1 MVTGSIYE
9 RKGIYYAI
17 VSYYVDGRRKQKS
30 VSTGLSV
37 KGNKRRAL
45 EFLENLKR
53 TYETKESMENMDGSR
68 LLMTDYMDE
77 WLKIIKPLV
86 ERATYK
92 SYDNMVSARI
102 RPHFEK
108 LNLLLTE
115 VEPKHIKMLY
125 DEILE
130 QGYTTN
136 TVIHY
141 HAVLHQALAYAVKND
156 YILSNPAD
164 RVKRPKK
171 NKHISSFYT
180 KDEIL
185 TLLDIAKDDPIYIP
199 IVLSTYYGFRRSETL
214 GMRWSAIDFENKTIT
229 VNHKVTELTEN
240 GKTIV
245 YAEDKLKTKSS
256 YRTLPL
262 IPVVEEKLLEHKAK
276 LERNQKLFGNSYC
289 KEYMDYVCVDEMGK
303 LFRPNFISDHF
314 GWLLKKYGLKKITF
328 KELRHSCASLLL
340 ANGVP
345 LKHIQEWLGHS
356 DFTTTA
362 NIYAHLD
369 YKSKITSAQ
378 AMEAGLALPEG
389 GDFSS
394 RWSSIS
400 AGENS

>member
-30 VSTGLSV
+30 VSTGLPV

-77 WLKIIKPLV
+77 WLKIVKPLV

-180 KDEIL
+180 KEEIL

-199 IVLSTYYGFRRSETL
+199 IVLSAYYGFRRSETL

-245 YAEDKLKTKSS
+245 YAEAKLKTKSS

-303 LFRPNFISDHF
+303 LFRPNFVSDHF
-314 GWLLKKYGLKKITF
+314 GWLLKKYGLKKLTF
-328 KELRHSCASLLL
+328 KELRHSCASMLV
-340 ANGVP
+340 AEGIP
-345 LKHIQEWLGHS
+345 MKSIQEWLGHS
-356 DFTTTA
+356 NFSTTA
-362 NIYAHLD
+362 DIYSHID
-369 YKSKITSAQ
+369 YHAKQQSAAAIGNALQSKK
-378 AMEAGLALPEG
+378 
-389 GDFSS
+389 D
-394 RWSSIS
+394 
-400 AGENS
+400 

>member
-30 VSTGLSV
+30 VSTGLPV

-77 WLKIIKPLV
+77 WLKIVKPLV

-164 RVKRPKK
+164 QVKRPKK

-180 KDEIL
+180 KEEIL
-185 TLLDIAKDDPIYIP
+185 TLLDIAKDDPIYIL
-199 IVLSTYYGFRRSETL
+199 IVLSAYYGFRRSETL

-303 LFRPNFISDHF
+303 LFRPNFVSDHF
-314 GWLLKKYGLKKITF
+314 GWLLKKYGLKKLTF
-328 KELRHSCASLLL
+328 KELRHSCASMLV
-340 ANGVP
+340 AEGIP
-345 LKHIQEWLGHS
+345 MKSIQEWLGHS
-356 DFTTTA
+356 NFSTTA
-362 NIYAHLD
+362 DIYSHID
-369 YKSKITSAQ
+369 YHAKQQSATAIGNALQSKK
-378 AMEAGLALPEG
+378 
-389 GDFSS
+389 D
-394 RWSSIS
+394 
-400 AGENS
+400 

>member
-9 RKGIYYAI
+9 RRGIYYAI

-30 VSTGLSV
+30 VSTGLPV

-77 WLKIIKPLV
+77 WLKIVKPLV

-180 KDEIL
+180 KEEIL

-199 IVLSTYYGFRRSETL
+199 IVLSSYYGFRRSETL

-276 LERNQKLFGNSYC
+276 LERNQKLFGNNYC

-303 LFRPNFISDHF
+303 LFRPNFVSDHF
-314 GWLLKKYGLKKITF
+314 GWLLKKYGLKKLTF
-328 KELRHSCASLLL
+328 KELRHSCASMLV
-340 ANGVP
+340 AEGIP
-345 LKHIQEWLGHS
+345 MKSIQEWLGHS
-356 DFTTTA
+356 NFSTTA
-362 NIYAHLD
+362 DIYSHID
-369 YKSKITSAQ
+369 YHAKQQSAAAIGNALQSKK
-378 AMEAGLALPEG
+378 
-389 GDFSS
+389 D
-394 RWSSIS
+394 
-400 AGENS
+400 

>member
-30 VSTGLSV
+30 VSTGLPV

-77 WLKIIKPLV
+77 WLKIVKPLV

-92 SYDNMVSARI
+92 SYDNMVSTRI

-180 KDEIL
+180 KEEIL

-199 IVLSTYYGFRRSETL
+199 IVLSSYYGFRRSETL

-303 LFRPNFISDHF
+303 LFRPNFVSDHF
-314 GWLLKKYGLKKITF
+314 GWLLKKYGLKKLTF
-328 KELRHSCASLLL
+328 KELRHSCASMLV
-340 ANGVP
+340 AEGIP
-345 LKHIQEWLGHS
+345 MKSIQEWLGHS
-356 DFTTTA
+356 NFSTTA
-362 NIYAHLD
+362 DIYSHID
-369 YKSKITSAQ
+369 YHAKQQSAAAIGNALQSKK
-378 AMEAGLALPEG
+378 
-389 GDFSS
+389 D
-394 RWSSIS
+394 
-400 AGENS
+400 

>member
-9 RKGIYYAI
+9 RRGIYYAI

-30 VSTGLSV
+30 VSTGLPV

-77 WLKIIKPLV
+77 WLKIVKPLV

-180 KDEIL
+180 KEEIL

-199 IVLSTYYGFRRSETL
+199 IVLSSYYGFRRSETL

-289 KEYMDYVCVDEMGK
+289 KEYMDYVCVDEIGK
-303 LFRPNFISDHF
+303 LFRPNFVSDHF
-314 GWLLKKYGLKKITF
+314 GWLLKKYGLKKLTF
-328 KELRHSCASLLL
+328 KELRHSCASMLV
-340 ANGVP
+340 AEGIP
-345 LKHIQEWLGHS
+345 MKSIQEWLGHS
-356 DFTTTA
+356 NFSTTA
-362 NIYAHLD
+362 DIYSHID
-369 YKSKITSAQ
+369 YHAKQQSAAAIGNALQSKK
-378 AMEAGLALPEG
+378 
-389 GDFSS
+389 D
-394 RWSSIS
+394 
-400 AGENS
+400 

>member
-30 VSTGLSV
+30 VSTGLPV

-77 WLKIIKPLV
+77 WLKIVKPLV

-180 KDEIL
+180 KEEIL
-185 TLLDIAKDDPIYIP
+185 TLLDIAKDDPIYIL
-199 IVLSTYYGFRRSETL
+199 IVLSAYYGFRRSETL

-245 YAEDKLKTKSS
+245 YTEDKLKTKSS

-303 LFRPNFISDHF
+303 LFRPNFVSDHF
-314 GWLLKKYGLKKITF
+314 GWLLKKYGLKKLTF
-328 KELRHSCASLLL
+328 KELRHSCASMLV
-340 ANGVP
+340 AEGIP
-345 LKHIQEWLGHS
+345 MKSIQEWLGHS
-356 DFTTTA
+356 NFSTTA
-362 NIYAHLD
+362 DIYSHID
-369 YKSKITSAQ
+369 YHAKQQSAAAIGNALQSKK
-378 AMEAGLALPEG
+378 
-389 GDFSS
+389 D
-394 RWSSIS
+394 
-400 AGENS
+400 

>member
-30 VSTGLSV
+30 VSTGLPV

-77 WLKIIKPLV
+77 WLKIVKPLV

-141 HAVLHQALAYAVKND
+141 HAVPHQALAYAVKND

-180 KDEIL
+180 KEEIL

-199 IVLSTYYGFRRSETL
+199 IVLSAYYGFRRSETL

-240 GKTIV
+240 GETIV
-245 YAEDKLKTKSS
+245 YAEDKLKTKPS

-303 LFRPNFISDHF
+303 LFRPNFVSDHF
-314 GWLLKKYGLKKITF
+314 GWLLKKYGLKKLTF
-328 KELRHSCASLLL
+328 KELRHSCARMLVAEGIPMKS
-340 ANGVP
+340 
-345 LKHIQEWLGHS
+345 IQEWLGHS
-356 DFTTTA
+356 NFSTTA
-362 NIYAHLD
+362 DIYSHID
-369 YKSKITSAQ
+369 YHAKQQSAAAIGNALQSKK
-378 AMEAGLALPEG
+378 
-389 GDFSS
+389 D
-394 RWSSIS
+394 
-400 AGENS
+400 

>member
-30 VSTGLSV
+30 VSTGLPV

-77 WLKIIKPLV
+77 WLKIVKPLV

-180 KDEIL
+180 KEEIL
-185 TLLDIAKDDPIYIP
+185 TLLDITKDDPIYIP
-199 IVLSTYYGFRRSETL
+199 IVLSAYYGFRRSETL

-303 LFRPNFISDHF
+303 LFRPNFVSDHF
-314 GWLLKKYGLKKITF
+314 GWLLKKYGLKKLTF
-328 KELRHSCASLLL
+328 KELRHSCASMLV
-340 ANGVP
+340 AEGIP
-345 LKHIQEWLGHS
+345 MKSIQEWLGHS
-356 DFTTTA
+356 NFSTTA
-362 NIYAHLD
+362 DIYSHID
-369 YKSKITSAQ
+369 YHAKQQSAAAIGNALQSKK
-378 AMEAGLALPEG
+378 
-389 GDFSS
+389 D
-394 RWSSIS
+394 
-400 AGENS
+400 

>member
-30 VSTGLSV
+30 VSTGLPV

-77 WLKIIKPLV
+77 WLKIVKPLV

-180 KDEIL
+180 KEEIL

-199 IVLSTYYGFRRSETL
+199 IVLSAYYGFRRSETL

-303 LFRPNFISDHF
+303 LFRPNFVSDHF
-314 GWLLKKYGLKKITF
+314 GWLLKKYGLKKLTF
-328 KELRHSCASLLL
+328 KELRHSCASMLV
-340 ANGVP
+340 AEGIP
-345 LKHIQEWLGHS
+345 MKSIQEWLGHS
-356 DFTTTA
+356 NFSTTA
-362 NIYAHLD
+362 DIYSHID
-369 YKSKITSAQ
+369 YHAKQQSA
-378 AMEAGLALPEG
+378 AAIGNALQNKK
-389 GDFSS
+389 D
-394 RWSSIS
+394 
-400 AGENS
+400 

>member
-1 MVTGSIYE
+1 
-9 RKGIYYAI
+9 
-17 VSYYVDGRRKQKS
+17 
-30 VSTGLSV
+30 
-37 KGNKRRAL
+37 
-45 EFLENLKR
+45 
-53 TYETKESMENMDGSR
+53 
-68 LLMTDYMDE
+68 
-77 WLKIIKPLV
+77 
-86 ERATYK
+86 
-92 SYDNMVSARI
+92 
-102 RPHFEK
+102 
-108 LNLLLTE
+108 
-115 VEPKHIKMLY
+115 MLY

-180 KDEIL
+180 KEEIL

-199 IVLSTYYGFRRSETL
+199 IVLSSYYGFRRSETL

-303 LFRPNFISDHF
+303 LFRPNFVSDHF
-314 GWLLKKYGLKKITF
+314 GWLLKKYGLKKLTF
-328 KELRHSCASLLL
+328 KELRHSCASMLV
-340 ANGVP
+340 AEGIP
-345 LKHIQEWLGHS
+345 MKSIQEWLGHS
-356 DFTTTA
+356 NFSTTA
-362 NIYAHLD
+362 DIYSHID
-369 YKSKITSAQ
+369 YHAKQQSAAAIGNALQSKK
-378 AMEAGLALPEG
+378 
-389 GDFSS
+389 D
-394 RWSSIS
+394 
-400 AGENS
+400 

>member
-30 VSTGLSV
+30 VSTGLPV

-77 WLKIIKPLV
+77 WLKIVKPLV

-180 KDEIL
+180 KEEIL

-199 IVLSTYYGFRRSETL
+199 IVLSAYYGFRRSETL
-214 GMRWSAIDFENKTIT
+214 RMRWSAIDFENKTIT

-303 LFRPNFISDHF
+303 LFRPNFVSDHF
-314 GWLLKKYGLKKITF
+314 GWLLKKYGLKKLTF
-328 KELRHSCASLLL
+328 KELRHSCASMLV
-340 ANGVP
+340 AEGIP
-345 LKHIQEWLGHS
+345 MKSIQEWLGHS
-356 DFTTTA
+356 NFSTTA
-362 NIYAHLD
+362 DIYSHID
-369 YKSKITSAQ
+369 YHAKQQSAAAIGNALQSKK
-378 AMEAGLALPEG
+378 
-389 GDFSS
+389 D
-394 RWSSIS
+394 
-400 AGENS
+400 

>member
-30 VSTGLSV
+30 VSTGLPV

-77 WLKIIKPLV
+77 WLKIVKPLV

-180 KDEIL
+180 KEEIL

-199 IVLSTYYGFRRSETL
+199 IILSTYYGFRRSETL

-303 LFRPNFISDHF
+303 LFRPNFVSDHF
-314 GWLLKKYGLKKITF
+314 GWLLKKYGLKKLTF
-328 KELRHSCASLLL
+328 KELRHSCASMLV
-340 ANGVP
+340 AEGIP
-345 LKHIQEWLGHS
+345 MKSIQEWLGHS
-356 DFTTTA
+356 NFSTTA
-362 NIYAHLD
+362 DIYSHID
-369 YKSKITSAQ
+369 YHAKQQSATAIGNALQSKK
-378 AMEAGLALPEG
+378 
-389 GDFSS
+389 D
-394 RWSSIS
+394 
-400 AGENS
+400 

>member
-30 VSTGLSV
+30 VSTGLPV

-77 WLKIIKPLV
+77 WLKIVKPLV

-102 RPHFEK
+102 RPHFEN

-180 KDEIL
+180 KEEIL

-199 IVLSTYYGFRRSETL
+199 IVLSAYYGFRRSETL
-214 GMRWSAIDFENKTIT
+214 GMRCSAIDFENKTIT

-303 LFRPNFISDHF
+303 LFRPNFVSDHF
-314 GWLLKKYGLKKITF
+314 GWLLKKYGLKKLTF
-328 KELRHSCASLLL
+328 KELRHSCASMLV
-340 ANGVP
+340 AEGIP
-345 LKHIQEWLGHS
+345 MKSIQEWLGHS
-356 DFTTTA
+356 NFSTTA
-362 NIYAHLD
+362 DIYSHID
-369 YKSKITSAQ
+369 YHAKQQSAAAIGNALQSKK
-378 AMEAGLALPEG
+378 
-389 GDFSS
+389 D
-394 RWSSIS
+394 
-400 AGENS
+400 

>member
-30 VSTGLSV
+30 VSTGLPV
-37 KGNKRRAL
+37 KGNKGRAL

-77 WLKIIKPLV
+77 WLKIVKPLV

-180 KDEIL
+180 KEEIL

-199 IVLSTYYGFRRSETL
+199 IVLSAYYGFRRSETL

-262 IPVVEEKLLEHKAK
+262 IPVVEKKLLEHKAK

-303 LFRPNFISDHF
+303 LFRPNFVSDHF

-328 KELRHSCASLLL
+328 KELRHSCASMLV
-340 ANGVP
+340 AEGIP
-345 LKHIQEWLGHS
+345 MKSIQEWLGHS
-356 DFTTTA
+356 NFSTTA
-362 NIYAHLD
+362 DIYSHID
-369 YKSKITSAQ
+369 YHAKQQSAAAIGNALQSKK
-378 AMEAGLALPEG
+378 
-389 GDFSS
+389 D
-394 RWSSIS
+394 
-400 AGENS
+400 

>member
-77 WLKIIKPLV
+77 WPKIVKPLV

-328 KELRHSCASLLL
+328 KELRHSCASMLV
-340 ANGVP
+340 AEGIP
-345 LKHIQEWLGHS
+345 MKSIQEWLGHS
-356 DFTTTA
+356 NFSTTA
-362 NIYAHLD
+362 DIYSHID
-369 YKSKITSAQ
+369 YHAKQQSAAAIGNALQSKK
-378 AMEAGLALPEG
+378 
-389 GDFSS
+389 D
-394 RWSSIS
+394 
-400 AGENS
+400 

>member
-30 VSTGLSV
+30 VSTGLPV

-68 LLMTDYMDE
+68 LLMTDYIDE
-77 WLKIIKPLV
+77 WLKIVKPLV

-180 KDEIL
+180 KEEIL

-199 IVLSTYYGFRRSETL
+199 IVLSAYYGFRRSETL

-289 KEYMDYVCVDEMGK
+289 KEYMDYVCVNEMGK
-303 LFRPNFISDHF
+303 LFRPNFVSDHF
-314 GWLLKKYGLKKITF
+314 GWLLKKYGLKKLTF
-328 KELRHSCASLLL
+328 KELRHSCASMLV
-340 ANGVP
+340 AEGIP
-345 LKHIQEWLGHS
+345 MKSIQEWLGHS
-356 DFTTTA
+356 NFSTTA
-362 NIYAHLD
+362 DIYSHID
-369 YKSKITSAQ
+369 YHAKQQSAAAIGNALQSKK
-378 AMEAGLALPEG
+378 
-389 GDFSS
+389 D
-394 RWSSIS
+394 
-400 AGENS
+400 

>member
-30 VSTGLSV
+30 VSTGLPV
-37 KGNKRRAL
+37 KGNKRRTL

-77 WLKIIKPLV
+77 WLKIVKPLV

-180 KDEIL
+180 KEEIL

-199 IVLSTYYGFRRSETL
+199 IVLSAYYGFRRSETL

-303 LFRPNFISDHF
+303 LFRPNFVSDHF
-314 GWLLKKYGLKKITF
+314 GWLLKKYGLKKLTF
-328 KELRHSCASLLL
+328 KELRHSCASMLV
-340 ANGVP
+340 AEGIP
-345 LKHIQEWLGHS
+345 MKSIQEWLGHS
-356 DFTTTA
+356 NFSTTA
-362 NIYAHLD
+362 DIYSHID
-369 YKSKITSAQ
+369 YHAKQQSAAAIGNALQSKK
-378 AMEAGLALPEG
+378 
-389 GDFSS
+389 D
-394 RWSSIS
+394 
-400 AGENS
+400 

>member
-30 VSTGLSV
+30 VSTGLPV

-77 WLKIIKPLV
+77 WLKIVKPLV

-180 KDEIL
+180 KEEIL

-199 IVLSTYYGFRRSETL
+199 IVLSAYYGFRRSETL

-262 IPVVEEKLLEHKAK
+262 IPVVEEKLLEHKTK

-303 LFRPNFISDHF
+303 LFRPNFVSDHF
-314 GWLLKKYGLKKITF
+314 GWLLKKYGLKKLTF
-328 KELRHSCASLLL
+328 KELRHSCASMLV
-340 ANGVP
+340 AEGIP
-345 LKHIQEWLGHS
+345 MKSIQEWLGHS
-356 DFTTTA
+356 NFSTTA
-362 NIYAHLD
+362 DIYSHID
-369 YKSKITSAQ
+369 YHAKQQSAAAIGNALQSKK
-378 AMEAGLALPEG
+378 
-389 GDFSS
+389 D
-394 RWSSIS
+394 
-400 AGENS
+400 

>member
-30 VSTGLSV
+30 VSTGLPV

-77 WLKIIKPLV
+77 WLKIVKPLV

-180 KDEIL
+180 KEEIL

-199 IVLSTYYGFRRSETL
+199 IVLSSYYGFRRSETL

-245 YAEDKLKTKSS
+245 YTEDKLKTKSS

-303 LFRPNFISDHF
+303 LFRPNFVSDHF
-314 GWLLKKYGLKKITF
+314 GWLLKKYGLKKLTF
-328 KELRHSCASLLL
+328 KELRHSCASMLV
-340 ANGVP
+340 AEGIP
-345 LKHIQEWLGHS
+345 MKSIQEWLGHS
-356 DFTTTA
+356 NFSTTA
-362 NIYAHLD
+362 DIYSHID
-369 YKSKITSAQ
+369 YHAKQQSAAAIGNALQSKK
-378 AMEAGLALPEG
+378 
-389 GDFSS
+389 D
-394 RWSSIS
+394 
-400 AGENS
+400 

>member
-30 VSTGLSV
+30 VSTGLPV

-53 TYETKESMENMDGSR
+53 TYETKESMEKMDGSR

-77 WLKIIKPLV
+77 WLKIVKPLV

-180 KDEIL
+180 KEEIL

-199 IVLSTYYGFRRSETL
+199 IVLSAYYGFRRSETL

-262 IPVVEEKLLEHKAK
+262 IPVVEKKLLEHKAK

-303 LFRPNFISDHF
+303 LFRPNFVSDHF
-314 GWLLKKYGLKKITF
+314 SWLLKKYGLKKLTF
-328 KELRHSCASLLL
+328 KELRHSCASMLV
-340 ANGVP
+340 AEGIP
-345 LKHIQEWLGHS
+345 MKSIQEWLGHS
-356 DFTTTA
+356 NFSTTA
-362 NIYAHLD
+362 DIYSHID
-369 YKSKITSAQ
+369 YHAKQQSAAAIGNALQSKK
-378 AMEAGLALPEG
+378 
-389 GDFSS
+389 D
-394 RWSSIS
+394 
-400 AGENS
+400 

>member
-30 VSTGLSV
+30 VSTGLPV

-77 WLKIIKPLV
+77 WLKIVKPLV

-180 KDEIL
+180 KEEIL
-185 TLLDIAKDDPIYIP
+185 TLLDIAKGDPIYIP
-199 IVLSTYYGFRRSETL
+199 IVLSAYYGFRRSETL

-303 LFRPNFISDHF
+303 LFRPNFVSDHF

-328 KELRHSCASLLL
+328 KELRHSCASMLV
-340 ANGVP
+340 AEGIP
-345 LKHIQEWLGHS
+345 MKSIQEWLGHS
-356 DFTTTA
+356 NFSTTA
-362 NIYAHLD
+362 DIYSHID
-369 YKSKITSAQ
+369 YHAKQQSAAAIGNALQSKK
-378 AMEAGLALPEG
+378 
-389 GDFSS
+389 D
-394 RWSSIS
+394 
-400 AGENS
+400 

>member
-30 VSTGLSV
+30 VSTGLPV

-77 WLKIIKPLV
+77 WLKIVKPLV

-180 KDEIL
+180 KEEIL
-185 TLLDIAKDDPIYIP
+185 TLLDIAKDDSIYIP
-199 IVLSTYYGFRRSETL
+199 IVLSSYYGFRRSETL

-303 LFRPNFISDHF
+303 LFRPNFVSDHF
-314 GWLLKKYGLKKITF
+314 GWLLKKYGLKKLTF
-328 KELRHSCASLLL
+328 KELRHSCASMLV
-340 ANGVP
+340 AEGIP
-345 LKHIQEWLGHS
+345 MKSIQEWLGHS
-356 DFTTTA
+356 NFSTTA
-362 NIYAHLD
+362 DIYSHID
-369 YKSKITSAQ
+369 YHAKQQSAAAIGNALQSKK
-378 AMEAGLALPEG
+378 
-389 GDFSS
+389 D
-394 RWSSIS
+394 
-400 AGENS
+400 

>member
-77 WLKIIKPLV
+77 WLKIVKPLV

-303 LFRPNFISDHF
+303 LFRPNFVSDHF
-314 GWLLKKYGLKKITF
+314 GWLLKKYGLKKLTF
-328 KELRHSCASLLL
+328 KELRHSCASMLV
-340 ANGVP
+340 AEGIP
-345 LKHIQEWLGHS
+345 MKSIQEWLGHS
-356 DFTTTA
+356 NFSTTA
-362 NIYAHLD
+362 DIYSHID
-369 YKSKITSAQ
+369 YHAKQQSAAAIGNALQSKK
-378 AMEAGLALPEG
+378 
-389 GDFSS
+389 D
-394 RWSSIS
+394 
-400 AGENS
+400 

>member
-77 WLKIIKPLV
+77 WLKIVKPLV

-276 LERNQKLFGNSYC
+276 LERNQKLFGNNYC
-289 KEYMDYVCVDEMGK
+289 KEYMDYVCVDEMRK
-303 LFRPNFISDHF
+303 LFRPNFVSDHF
-314 GWLLKKYGLKKITF
+314 GWLLKKYGLKKLTF
-328 KELRHSCASLLL
+328 KELRHSCASMLV
-340 ANGVP
+340 AEGIP
-345 LKHIQEWLGHS
+345 MKSIQEWLGHS
-356 DFTTTA
+356 NFSTTA
-362 NIYAHLD
+362 DIYSHID
-369 YKSKITSAQ
+369 YHAKQQSAAAIGNALQSKK
-378 AMEAGLALPEG
+378 
-389 GDFSS
+389 D
-394 RWSSIS
+394 
-400 AGENS
+400 

>member
-30 VSTGLSV
+30 VSTGLPV

-77 WLKIIKPLV
+77 WLKIVKPLV

-180 KDEIL
+180 KEEIL

-199 IVLSTYYGFRRSETL
+199 IILSAYYGFRRSETL

-303 LFRPNFISDHF
+303 LFRPNFVSDHF
-314 GWLLKKYGLKKITF
+314 GWLLKKYGLKKLTF
-328 KELRHSCASLLL
+328 KELRHSCASMLV
-340 ANGVP
+340 AEGIP
-345 LKHIQEWLGHS
+345 MKSIQEWLGHS
-356 DFTTTA
+356 NFSTTA
-362 NIYAHLD
+362 DIYSHID
-369 YKSKITSAQ
+369 YHAKQQSAAAIGNALQSKK
-378 AMEAGLALPEG
+378 
-389 GDFSS
+389 D
-394 RWSSIS
+394 
-400 AGENS
+400 

>member
-9 RKGIYYAI
+9 RRGIYYAI

-30 VSTGLSV
+30 VSTGLTV

-77 WLKIIKPLV
+77 WLKIVKPLV

-180 KDEIL
+180 KEEIL

-199 IVLSTYYGFRRSETL
+199 IVLSAYYGFRRSETL

-303 LFRPNFISDHF
+303 LFRPNFVSDHF
-314 GWLLKKYGLKKITF
+314 GWLLKKYGLKKLTF
-328 KELRHSCASLLL
+328 KELRHSCASMLV
-340 ANGVP
+340 AEGIP
-345 LKHIQEWLGHS
+345 MKSIQEWLGHS
-356 DFTTTA
+356 NFSTTA
-362 NIYAHLD
+362 DIYSHID
-369 YKSKITSAQ
+369 YHAKQQSAAAIGNALQSKK
-378 AMEAGLALPEG
+378 
-389 GDFSS
+389 D
-394 RWSSIS
+394 
-400 AGENS
+400 

>member
-30 VSTGLSV
+30 VSTGLPV

-77 WLKIIKPLV
+77 WLKIVKPLV

-180 KDEIL
+180 KEEIL

-199 IVLSTYYGFRRSETL
+199 IVLSSYYGFRRSETL

-303 LFRPNFISDHF
+303 LFRPNFVSDHF
-314 GWLLKKYGLKKITF
+314 GWLLKKYGLKKLTF
-328 KELRHSCASLLL
+328 KELRHSCASMLV
-340 ANGVP
+340 AEGIP
-345 LKHIQEWLGHS
+345 MKSIQEWLGHS
-356 DFTTTA
+356 NFSTTA
-362 NIYAHLD
+362 DIYSHID
-369 YKSKITSAQ
+369 YHAKQQSATAIGNALQSKK
-378 AMEAGLALPEG
+378 
-389 GDFSS
+389 D
-394 RWSSIS
+394 
-400 AGENS
+400 

>member
-30 VSTGLSV
+30 VSTGLPV

-45 EFLENLKR
+45 EFLENMKR

-77 WLKIIKPLV
+77 WLKIVKPLV

-108 LNLLLTE
+108 LKLLLTE

-180 KDEIL
+180 KEEIL

-199 IVLSTYYGFRRSETL
+199 IVLSAYYGFRRSETL

-262 IPVVEEKLLEHKAK
+262 IPVVEEKLLKHKAK

-303 LFRPNFISDHF
+303 LFRPNFVSDHF
-314 GWLLKKYGLKKITF
+314 GWLLKKYGLKKLTF
-328 KELRHSCASLLL
+328 KELRHSCASMLV
-340 ANGVP
+340 AEGIP
-345 LKHIQEWLGHS
+345 MKSIQEWLGHS
-356 DFTTTA
+356 NFSTTA
-362 NIYAHLD
+362 DIYSHID
-369 YKSKITSAQ
+369 YHAKQQSAAAIGNALQSKK
-378 AMEAGLALPEG
+378 
-389 GDFSS
+389 D
-394 RWSSIS
+394 
-400 AGENS
+400 

>member
-77 WLKIIKPLV
+77 WLKIVKPLV

-180 KDEIL
+180 KEEIL

-199 IVLSTYYGFRRSETL
+199 IVLSAYYGFRRSETL

-276 LERNQKLFGNSYC
+276 LERNQKLFGNNYC

-303 LFRPNFISDHF
+303 LFRPNFVSDHF
-314 GWLLKKYGLKKITF
+314 GWLLKKYGLKKLTF
-328 KELRHSCASLLL
+328 KELRHSCASMLV
-340 ANGVP
+340 AEGIP
-345 LKHIQEWLGHS
+345 MKSIQEWLGHS
-356 DFTTTA
+356 NFSTTA
-362 NIYAHLD
+362 DIYSHID
-369 YKSKITSAQ
+369 YHAKQQSAAAIGNALQSKK
-378 AMEAGLALPEG
+378 
-389 GDFSS
+389 D
-394 RWSSIS
+394 
-400 AGENS
+400 

>member
-30 VSTGLSV
+30 VSTGLPV

-53 TYETKESMENMDGSR
+53 TYETKESIENMDGSR

-77 WLKIIKPLV
+77 WLKIVKPLV

-180 KDEIL
+180 KEEIL

-199 IVLSTYYGFRRSETL
+199 IVLSAYYGFRRSETL

-303 LFRPNFISDHF
+303 LFRPNFVSDHF
-314 GWLLKKYGLKKITF
+314 GWLLKKYGLKKLTF
-328 KELRHSCASLLL
+328 KELRHSCASMLV
-340 ANGVP
+340 AEGIP
-345 LKHIQEWLGHS
+345 MKSIQEWLGHS
-356 DFTTTA
+356 NFSTTA
-362 NIYAHLD
+362 DIYSHID
-369 YKSKITSAQ
+369 YHAKQQSAAAIGNALQSKK
-378 AMEAGLALPEG
+378 
-389 GDFSS
+389 D
-394 RWSSIS
+394 
-400 AGENS
+400 

>member
-17 VSYYVDGRRKQKS
+17 VSYYVDGTRKQKS
-30 VSTGLSV
+30 VSTGLPV

-77 WLKIIKPLV
+77 WLKIVKPLV

-164 RVKRPKK
+164 RVKRSKK

-180 KDEIL
+180 KEEIL

-199 IVLSTYYGFRRSETL
+199 IVLSAYYGFRRSETL
-214 GMRWSAIDFENKTIT
+214 GMRWSTIDFENKTIT

-303 LFRPNFISDHF
+303 LFRPNFVSDHF
-314 GWLLKKYGLKKITF
+314 AWLLKKYGLKKLTF
-328 KELRHSCASLLL
+328 KELRHSCASMLV
-340 ANGVP
+340 AEGIP
-345 LKHIQEWLGHS
+345 MKSIQEWLGHS
-356 DFTTTA
+356 NFSTTA
-362 NIYAHLD
+362 DIYSHID
-369 YKSKITSAQ
+369 YHAKQQSAAAIGNALQSKK
-378 AMEAGLALPEG
+378 
-389 GDFSS
+389 D
-394 RWSSIS
+394 
-400 AGENS
+400 

>member
-30 VSTGLSV
+30 VSTGLPV

-77 WLKIIKPLV
+77 WLKIVKPLV

-180 KDEIL
+180 KEEIL

-199 IVLSTYYGFRRSETL
+199 IVLSSYYGFRRSETL

-240 GKTIV
+240 GKTLV

-289 KEYMDYVCVDEMGK
+289 KEYMDYVCVDEIGK
-303 LFRPNFISDHF
+303 LFRPNFVSDHF
-314 GWLLKKYGLKKITF
+314 GWLLKKYGLKKLTF
-328 KELRHSCASLLL
+328 KELRHSCASMLV
-340 ANGVP
+340 AEGIP
-345 LKHIQEWLGHS
+345 MKSIQEWLGHS
-356 DFTTTA
+356 NFSTTA
-362 NIYAHLD
+362 DIYSHID
-369 YKSKITSAQ
+369 YHAKQQSAAAIGNALQSKK
-378 AMEAGLALPEG
+378 
-389 GDFSS
+389 D
-394 RWSSIS
+394 
-400 AGENS
+400 

>member
-53 TYETKESMENMDGSR
+53 TYETKESMENMNGSR

-77 WLKIIKPLV
+77 WLKIVKPLV

-303 LFRPNFISDHF
+303 LFRPNFVSDHF

-328 KELRHSCASLLL
+328 KELRHSCASMLV
-340 ANGVP
+340 AEGIP
-345 LKHIQEWLGHS
+345 MKSIQEWLGHS
-356 DFTTTA
+356 NFSTTA
-362 NIYAHLD
+362 DIYSHID
-369 YKSKITSAQ
+369 YHAKQQSAAAIGNALQSKK
-378 AMEAGLALPEG
+378 
-389 GDFSS
+389 D
-394 RWSSIS
+394 
-400 AGENS
+400 

>member
-30 VSTGLSV
+30 VSTGLPV

-77 WLKIIKPLV
+77 WLKIVKPLV

-102 RPHFEK
+102 RPHFDK

-180 KDEIL
+180 KEEIL

-199 IVLSTYYGFRRSETL
+199 IVLSSYYGFRRSETL

-303 LFRPNFISDHF
+303 LFRPNFVSDHF
-314 GWLLKKYGLKKITF
+314 GWLLKKYGLKKLTF
-328 KELRHSCASLLL
+328 KELRHSCASMLV
-340 ANGVP
+340 AEGIP
-345 LKHIQEWLGHS
+345 MKSIQEWLGHS
-356 DFTTTA
+356 NFSTTA
-362 NIYAHLD
+362 DIYSHID
-369 YKSKITSAQ
+369 YHAKQQSATAIGNALQSKK
-378 AMEAGLALPEG
+378 
-389 GDFSS
+389 D
-394 RWSSIS
+394 
-400 AGENS
+400 

>member
-30 VSTGLSV
+30 VSTGLPV

-77 WLKIIKPLV
+77 WLKIVKPLV

-180 KDEIL
+180 KEEIL

-199 IVLSTYYGFRRSETL
+199 IVLSACYGFRRSETL

-303 LFRPNFISDHF
+303 LFRPNFVSDHF
-314 GWLLKKYGLKKITF
+314 GWLLKKYGLKKLTF
-328 KELRHSCASLLL
+328 KELRHSCASMLV
-340 ANGVP
+340 AEGIP
-345 LKHIQEWLGHS
+345 MKSIQEWLGHS
-356 DFTTTA
+356 NFSTTA
-362 NIYAHLD
+362 DIYSHID
-369 YKSKITSAQ
+369 YHAKQQSAAAIGNALQSKK
-378 AMEAGLALPEG
+378 
-389 GDFSS
+389 D
-394 RWSSIS
+394 
-400 AGENS
+400 

>member
-30 VSTGLSV
+30 VSTGLPV

-77 WLKIIKPLV
+77 WLKIVKPLV

-180 KDEIL
+180 KEEIL

-199 IVLSTYYGFRRSETL
+199 IVLSAYYGFRRSETL

-262 IPVVEEKLLEHKAK
+262 IPVVEKKLLEHKAK

-303 LFRPNFISDHF
+303 LFRPNFVSDHF
-314 GWLLKKYGLKKITF
+314 GWLLKKYGLKKLTF
-328 KELRHSCASLLL
+328 KELRHSCASMLV
-340 ANGVP
+340 AEGIP
-345 LKHIQEWLGHS
+345 MKSIQEWLGHS
-356 DFTTTA
+356 NFSTTA
-362 NIYAHLD
+362 DIYSHID
-369 YKSKITSAQ
+369 YHAKQQSAAAIGNALQSKK
-378 AMEAGLALPEG
+378 
-389 GDFSS
+389 D
-394 RWSSIS
+394 
-400 AGENS
+400 

>member
-77 WLKIIKPLV
+77 WLKIVKPLV

-276 LERNQKLFGNSYC
+276 LERNQKLFGNNYC

-303 LFRPNFISDHF
+303 LFRPNFVSDHF
-314 GWLLKKYGLKKITF
+314 GWLLKKYGLKKLTF
-328 KELRHSCASLLL
+328 KELRHSCASMLV
-340 ANGVP
+340 AEGIP
-345 LKHIQEWLGHS
+345 MKSIQEWLGHS
-356 DFTTTA
+356 NFSTTA
-362 NIYAHLD
+362 DIYSHID
-369 YKSKITSAQ
+369 YHAKQQSAAAIGNALQSKK
-378 AMEAGLALPEG
+378 
-389 GDFSS
+389 D
-394 RWSSIS
+394 
-400 AGENS
+400 

>member
-30 VSTGLSV
+30 VSTGLPV

-77 WLKIIKPLV
+77 WLKIVKPLV

-180 KDEIL
+180 KEEIL

-199 IVLSTYYGFRRSETL
+199 IVLSSYYGFRRSETL

-256 YRTLPL
+256 YRTLLL

-276 LERNQKLFGNSYC
+276 LERNQKLFGNNYC

-303 LFRPNFISDHF
+303 LFRPNFVSDHF
-314 GWLLKKYGLKKITF
+314 GWLLKKYGLKKLTF
-328 KELRHSCASLLL
+328 KELRHSCASMLV
-340 ANGVP
+340 AEGIP
-345 LKHIQEWLGHS
+345 MKSIQEWLGHS
-356 DFTTTA
+356 NFSTTA
-362 NIYAHLD
+362 DIYSHID
-369 YKSKITSAQ
+369 YHAKQQSATAIGNALQSKK
-378 AMEAGLALPEG
+378 
-389 GDFSS
+389 D
-394 RWSSIS
+394 
-400 AGENS
+400 

>member
-9 RKGIYYAI
+9 RRGIYYAI

-30 VSTGLSV
+30 VSTGLPV

-77 WLKIIKPLV
+77 WLKIVKPLV

-180 KDEIL
+180 KEEIL

-199 IVLSTYYGFRRSETL
+199 IVLSSYYGFRRSETL

-303 LFRPNFISDHF
+303 LFRPNFVSDHF
-314 GWLLKKYGLKKITF
+314 GWLLKKYGLKKLTF
-328 KELRHSCASLLL
+328 KELRHSCASMLV
-340 ANGVP
+340 AEGIP
-345 LKHIQEWLGHS
+345 MKSIQEWLGHS
-356 DFTTTA
+356 NFSTTA
-362 NIYAHLD
+362 DIYSHID
-369 YKSKITSAQ
+369 YHAKQQSAAAIGNALQSKK
-378 AMEAGLALPEG
+378 
-389 GDFSS
+389 D
-394 RWSSIS
+394 
-400 AGENS
+400 